1 MALLAVRNSGQPRAR
16 SQKSRAQSNQK
27 LWAKARPPYMRVSM
41 AAQVIITARRPK
53 RSQRLPARGCR
64 GRPPRAVRPMMA
76 PTTATETPSL
86 PFSRIAV

>member
-1 MALLAVRNSGQPRAR
+1 
-16 SQKSRAQSNQK
+16 
-27 LWAKARPPYMRVSM
+27 M

-86 PFSRIAV
+86 ALQQDRGVGEGQTDEGDVEERAADQQPELAGKEAQIYVAAA